1 MTSEEMEAKI
11 SELENALAK
20 KIEEITKVNEERKKS
35 IDELTQKYEKAF
47 GAPPQGKN
55 KNDELEKEVLKYF
68 ER

>member
-11 SELENALAK
+11 SELENALAQ
-20 KIEEITKVNEERKKS
+20 KIEEITKVNEERQKA
-35 IDELTQKYEKAF
+35 IDDLTQKYEKAF
-47 GAPPQGKN
+47 GAPPQDNN

>member
-11 SELENALAK
+11 TELEKALAQ
-20 KIEEITKVNEERKKS
+20 KIEEITKVNEERQKA
-35 IDELTQKYEKAF
+35 IDDLTQKYEKAF
-47 GAPPQGKN
+47 SAHPKGNN